1 MNVFFDTNV
10 LIAASIETHE
20 HHEQARRV
28 LERARVG
35 DDVGFL
41 AAHSLAECFSVLT
54 RLPMTK
60 RISPQAAARFLRE
73 NVIRHFRIISLT
85 AEEYAS
91 QIDEWDRRNI
101 VGGKIYDALQIACA
115 EKAGSRVD
123 RVYTFNARHFESLA
137 SDSIQRKIRIPS

>member
-1 MNVFFDTNV
+1 MNVFFDTHV
-10 LIAASIETHE
+10 LIAASIKTHE

-28 LERARVG
+28 LERTRDG
-35 DDVGFL
+35 TDVGFI

-54 RLPMTK
+54 RLPMK
-60 RISPQAAARFLRE
+60 GRLSPQAAARFLRD
-73 NVIRHFRIISLT
+73 NVIPHFRIISLS

-115 EKAGSRVD
+115 AKAGPRVE
-123 RVYTFNARHFESLA
+123 RVYTFNARHFRSLA
-137 SDSIQRKIRIPS
+137 SESIQHKIRIPS